1 MTENIEKMRQFFVV
15 DKGQKAM
22 WQEPEDPYILAEQFA
37 AEQIPDVD
45 RAARRLIYVLDKE
58 EPVLFEGER
67 IAFTRTVTTIPEI
80 FTEEEMRDLKK
91 THWIHEK
98 GDVCNISVDYTKLL
112 NQGFYAK
119 KTELEALR
127 EEFFQRGEREKA
139 HYLQLQIDILD
150 HVLSLASRYQKLAE
164 QRGNEVVAKT
174 LLSVPAHAP
183 QSFLEALSMFRIIH
197 FTMWCG
203 RNYHN
208 TVGRFDQ

>member
-80 FTEEEMRDLKK
+80 FTEEEMRDLKRH
-91 THWIHEK
+91 T
-98 GDVCNISVDYTKLL
+98 GSMRRVMCAISVST
-112 NQGFYAK
+112 
-119 KTELEALR
+119 
-127 EEFFQRGEREKA
+127 
-139 HYLQLQIDILD
+139 I
-150 HVLSLASRYQKLAE
+150 
-164 QRGNEVVAKT
+164 
-174 LLSVPAHAP
+174 
-183 QSFLEALSMFRIIH
+183 
-197 FTMWCG
+197 
-203 RNYHN
+203 RNC
-208 TVGRFDQ
+208 

>member
-1 MTENIEKMRQFFVV
+1 M

-112 NQGFYAK
+112 NQGFM
-119 KTELEALR
+119 
-127 EEFFQRGEREKA
+127 QRRR
-139 HYLQLQIDILD
+139 
-150 HVLSLASRYQKLAE
+150 SWKLL
-164 QRGNEVVAKT
+164 GKNF
-174 LLSVPAHAP
+174 S
-183 QSFLEALSMFRIIH
+183 
-197 FTMWCG
+197 
-203 RNYHN
+203 
-208 TVGRFDQ
+208 